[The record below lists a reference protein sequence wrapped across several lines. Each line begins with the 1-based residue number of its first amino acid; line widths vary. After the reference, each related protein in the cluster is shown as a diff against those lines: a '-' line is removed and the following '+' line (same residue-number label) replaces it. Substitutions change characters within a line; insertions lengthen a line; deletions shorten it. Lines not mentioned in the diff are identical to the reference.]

1 MKDEDYNIPEDQ
13 DYTSAVSAYDC
24 TGLIPAGTVHEKELE
39 AYKELYPF
47 GAPDMSSQEIAQ
59 MREKNKKD
67 ASDSAKQYKGKS
79 PESTQPSGPYRFF
92 SQTGFH
98 PPSRIHI
105 LPPGGYPQSAERPSL
120 WNHRNHA

>member
-1 MKDEDYNIPEDQ
+1 MGRGKRPRRKSEPYLSVSEDQ

-67 ASDSAKQYKGKS
+67 ASDTAK
-79 PESTQPSGPYRFF
+79 
-92 SQTGFH
+92 
-98 PPSRIHI
+98 
-105 LPPGGYPQSAERPSL
+105 
-120 WNHRNHA
+120 

>member
-1 MKDEDYNIPEDQ
+1 MKDEDYSIPEDQ

-59 MREKNKKD
+59 MRDKNKKD
-67 ASDSAKQYKGKS
+67 ASDSAKQ
-79 PESTQPSGPYRFF
+79 
-92 SQTGFH
+92 
-98 PPSRIHI
+98 
-105 LPPGGYPQSAERPSL
+105 
-120 WNHRNHA
+120 

>member
-47 GAPDMSSQEIAQ
+47 GAPDMSSQERKEQKGCFRFSEAVK
-59 MREKNKKD
+59 EKKP
-67 ASDSAKQYKGKS
+67 GKH
-79 PESTQPSGPYRFF
+79 TAFRALQV
-92 SQTGFH
+92 
-98 PPSRIHI
+98 
-105 LPPGGYPQSAERPSL
+105 
-120 WNHRNHA
+120 